1 MIENGF
7 EQIRREVVEAGGIKC
22 FEMQD
27 LKEASR
33 YKRLGPGVNEEI
45 EAALKQKALGHG
57 PLGLYQHET
66 VYVFDPG
73 TKAGTLMLAVTGTA
87 SENGAEEILKAV
99 APDTQGH
106 AAQAQLDD
114 LKALLVQMQ
123 DVFDVPP
130 LASAP
135 AKAA

>member
-1 MIENGF
+1 
-7 EQIRREVVEAGGIKC
+7 
-22 FEMQD
+22 
-27 LKEASR
+27 
-33 YKRLGPGVNEEI
+33 
-45 EAALKQKALGHG
+45 
-57 PLGLYQHET
+57 
-66 VYVFDPG
+66 VYVFDPA

-106 AAQAQLDD
+106 TAQAQLDD